1 MIKGK
6 KKGEPVLRD
15 SLNLFAGFVLVG
27 GQSSRM
33 GRDKA
38 FLPSASGPLVK
49 EVAGNVAAAAGNVAL
64 VGRPDLFR
72 SLFDYDCLEDMC
84 PGFGPLSGIHTALK
98 SRRGEYNL
106 ILACDMPG
114 ADPSL
119 LASLLHCAA
128 TRAVPCVVPVDAAG
142 KKHPLCGVY
151 HRNALEAVENALSS
165 SRPCLMDL
173 LSELDA
179 FPFECEMT
187 IPNCNTPAEW
197 AAYQRDPQTEALFK

>member
-1 MIKGK
+1 MTRANRGMAA
-6 KKGEPVLRD
+6 LRE
-15 SLNLFAGFVLVG
+15 SRNLVAGFVLVG

-38 FLPSASGPLVK
+38 FLPSTSGPLVA
-49 EVAGNVAAAAGNVAL
+49 EIAGSLAAVTENVAL

-72 SLFDYDCLEDMC
+72 SLLHYDCLDDVC

-114 ADPSL
+114 ADRTLLMSL
-119 LASLLHCAA
+119 LQCAA
-128 TRAVPCVVPVDAAG
+128 ARAVRCVVPVDAAG
-142 KKHPLCGVY
+142 KKHPLCAVY
-151 HRNALEAVENALSS
+151 HSTALEAVEDAIRL
-165 SRPCLMDL
+165 SRPRLMDL
-173 LSELDA
+173 LSDLDA

-197 AAYQRDPQTEALFK
+197 AAYQSAK